1 MTHYMN
7 QAAKD
12 WLLRALEV
20 IHQEFPAETGN
31 AEALQHALYEE
42 IKALPVIDAGDDE
55 AEAALERVRNV
66 GLPPHGTPVVQF
78 NRDIATISARLRAAR
93 ASHTT
98 EDTQQPSD
106 NDSPGLRAAKMI
118 SAEDGRRSPDWSV
131 TAKNRKAVEEMEASF
146 NKHSQEEIENVY
158 ESLARLVA
166 HAGASVTYP
175 KGLRRGDELEILGFL
190 PPRPEPAAKP
200 KETQG

>member
-20 IHQEFPAETGN
+20 IHQEFPAEAGN

-98 EDTQQPSD
+98 EGDAV
-106 NDSPGLRAAKMI
+106 GAALERAAKDLPEGWI
-118 SAEDGRRSPDWSV
+118 VELSVESGSAWVSLYDPDGRGIPVCCEDLGLSEQVDVVVNAARVD
-131 TAKNRKAVEEMEASF
+131 EAAYATRC
-146 NKHSQEEIENVY
+146 N
-158 ESLARLVA
+158 A
-166 HAGASVTYP
+166 
-175 KGLRRGDELEILGFL
+175 
-190 PPRPEPAAKP
+190 PRPEPAAKP
-200 KETQG
+200 KETQEETQEETP